1 MTEKKM
7 SLWVKG
13 ATHESIRRAM
23 VNLRLKS
30 IQEATERA
38 LEIGLKAM
46 AAKARKRRPRWPSLK
61 EKQQ

>member
-1 MTEKKM
+1 MPEKKM

-13 ATHESIRRAM
+13 TTHEAIRRAM
-23 VNLRLKS
+23 VDLGLKS

-46 AAKARKRRPRWPSLK
+46 AAKAKKRRAR
-61 EKQQ
+61 